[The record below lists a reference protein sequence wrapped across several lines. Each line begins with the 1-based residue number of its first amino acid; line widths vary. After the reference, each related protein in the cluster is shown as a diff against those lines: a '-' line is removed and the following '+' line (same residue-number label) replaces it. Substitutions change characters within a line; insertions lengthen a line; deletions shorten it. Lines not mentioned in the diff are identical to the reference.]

1 MMIVANQQRLFT
13 ELRGRRFN
21 LYFSDDMRTLT
32 TPDGT
37 VDLVLQLNN
46 FSIGTTD
53 TWIFR
58 GFFIPDIT
66 TTTWQFRTT
75 SDDASYLWIGS
86 GATEEDDTL
95 DIGIADVD
103 NGGLHGSQT
112 RTSGNISLTAGVP
125 YPIATVAGNNTGPG
139 SITVEW
145 RPNTST
151 SWAFN
156 GRDFYFRN
164 PKATN
169 GYNL

>member
-1 MMIVANQQRLFT
+1 MIVANQQRLFAD
-13 ELRGRRFN
+13 LRGRQFS
-21 LYFSDDMRTLT
+21 LYFNDDMRSLT
-32 TPDGT
+32 NPNGT
-37 VDLVLQLNN
+37 VNLVDELRAT
-46 FSIGTTD
+46 SIGTTI
-53 TWIFR
+53 TWLYR

-66 TTTWQFRTT
+66 STTWQFRTT
-75 SDDASYLWIGS
+75 SDDASYLWVGS

-95 DIGIADVD
+95 DTGIADVD

-125 YPIATVAGNNTGPG
+125 YPIAIVAGNNTGPG

-151 SWAFN
+151 SWVSY